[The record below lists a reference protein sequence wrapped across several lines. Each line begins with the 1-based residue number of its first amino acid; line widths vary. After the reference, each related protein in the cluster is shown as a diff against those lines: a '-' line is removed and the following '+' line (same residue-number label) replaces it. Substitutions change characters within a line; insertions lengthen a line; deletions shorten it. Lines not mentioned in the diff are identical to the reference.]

1 MRSSRA
7 IVVVAMDEYVL
18 LVLADSNLPTGSFV
32 ASAGLESYNTHGF
45 LPPPHSAA
53 LVAFIHDSLHSYAR
67 TALPVVSDAH
77 RLVAP
82 LSAAPPEPVDPL
94 AALISLDAFY
104 ESITLSHVARR
115 ASTSQ
120 GVALLT
126 LYSKALAPPDTHP
139 AASLVDQLKLAV
151 RRGDTPGHLPLCW
164 GVLTGALHLSLGACL
179 ASSHHLLPIC
189 PDRAQHLALF
199 LHARSILSAAVRMN
213 TIGPYLA
220 QQLLLR
226 DVRPIIDAF
235 VTRCGGISTAIL
247 MDSSRHRENTDELP
261 LNGPANTWPLGEIL
275 AMRHDLQHSR
285 MFNS

>member
-1 MRSSRA
+1 
-7 IVVVAMDEYVL
+7 MDEYVL
-18 LVLADSNLPTGSFV
+18 LVLADSNLPTGAFV
-32 ASAGLESYNTHGF
+32 ASAGLESFNTHGF

-53 LVAFIHDSLHSYAR
+53 LLAFIHDSLHSYAHS
-67 TALPVVSDAH
+67 ALPVVSDAH

-82 LSAAPPEPVDPL
+82 LSAAPQPVDPL

-104 ESITLSHVARR
+104 ESIALSHVARR

-164 GVLTGALHLSLGACL
+164 GVLTGALQLSLGACL
-179 ASSHHLLPIC
+179 APSESSHHLIPIS

-226 DVRPIIDAF
+226 DVRPIID
-235 VTRCGGISTAIL
+235 TLISRCGGISAAIL
-247 MDSSRHRENTDELP
+247 MDSSSNRENTDELP

>member
-1 MRSSRA
+1 
-7 IVVVAMDEYVL
+7 MDEYVL

-53 LVAFIHDSLHSYAR
+53 LLAFIHDSLHSYAR
-67 TALPVVSDAH
+67 SALPVVSDAH

-115 ASTSQ
+115 ASSSQ

-164 GVLTGALHLSLGACL
+164 GVLTGALHLSL
-179 ASSHHLLPIC
+179 
-189 PDRAQHLALF
+189 DRAQHLALF

-226 DVRPIIDAF
+226 DVRPVIDAF

-247 MDSSRHRENTDELP
+247 MDSSRDRENTDELP